1 MTMPRHQYA
10 EKRNEGGAYREEKE
24 RGKQKEERRDSAE
37 LLNGFPV
44 SRRCNALLSLGS

>member
-1 MTMPRHQYA
+1 MTIPRRQYA
-10 EKRNEGGAYREEKE
+10 EKRNEGGTYREAKA
-24 RGKQKEERRDSAE
+24 RKAKGRKKGQE